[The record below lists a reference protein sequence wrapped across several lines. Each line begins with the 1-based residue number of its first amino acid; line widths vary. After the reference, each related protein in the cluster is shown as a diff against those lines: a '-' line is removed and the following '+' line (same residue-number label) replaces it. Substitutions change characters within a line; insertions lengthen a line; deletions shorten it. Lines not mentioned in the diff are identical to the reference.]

1 MRRSVLWIL
10 VLVLGSLAVLPA
22 AAAEDARVIGGHING
37 CLTSSTGKQL
47 PLGSGQVF
55 AVDAFNLATWQR
67 YVTFVSDPDSDG
79 CYTLDVLPGTYAVR
93 FRYWNAA
100 GELNRYRWYDD
111 RRDLAAADPV
121 FVGAG
126 GTTFV
131 NGSLPPIKGSPV
143 SGTITDNSSGLPLGG
158 PCFYVEL
165 FEADGISLGQLLPV
179 DAVTGTWQ
187 TLGEVPTG
195 RYTALAGYSTYACP
209 SGPVYLD
216 RWYRIGA
223 SGQPLH
229 PDNLATSGPAF
240 GTARLFRVRNG
251 IPVTG
256 IDVALLPA
264 PLCRGKLPT
273 IYGTTLDDAIYGTDG
288 RDIIVGLRG
297 DDEIRGFRGN
307 DLLCGNE
314 GNDLLS
320 GGAGPRDLAD
330 GGSGT
335 DICDAEREFNCP

>member
-1 MRRSVLWIL
+1 MRRSLLWAL

-22 AAAEDARVIGGHING
+22 AAAEDGRVIAGHING

-55 AVDAFNLATWQR
+55 AVDAFNQATPQR
-67 YVTFVSDPDSDG
+67 YVTFVTDPDSDG

-111 RRDLAAADPV
+111 QKNYTAATPV
-121 FVGAG
+121 PVGAG
-126 GTTFV
+126 STVFV
-131 NGSLPPIKGSPV
+131 HASLPPISGAPV
-143 SGTITDNSSGLPLGG
+143 SGTLMDNSTGLPLGG

-165 FEADGISLGQLLPV
+165 FEASGISLGVLNPV
-179 DAVTGTWQ
+179 DAVTGAWQ
-187 TLGEVPTG
+187 SMGKVPAG
-195 RYTALAGYSTYACP
+195 RYTVLAGYSAHACP
-209 SGPVYLD
+209 AGPVYLD
-216 RWYRIGA
+216 RWYRTGA

-229 PDNLATSGPAF
+229 RTSLIADPATSA
-240 GTARLFRVRNG
+240 TARRIRVTG
-251 IPVTG
+251 APVTG
-256 IDVALLPA
+256 IDIGLLQA

-273 IYGTTLDDAIYGTDG
+273 IYGTTLDDVIQGTNG
-288 RDIIVGLRG
+288 RDIVVGLRG
-297 DDEIRGFRGN
+297 DDEIRGLRGN

-314 GNDLLS
+314 GDDLLI
-320 GGAGPRDLAD
+320 GGAGPRDLAH

-335 DICDAEREFNCP
+335 DVCDAERRVNCP